1 MLDLLGE
8 NNLEMT
14 QILLGVIWKLK
25 LSTDLLVYLNLNLV
39 LVLLNEVSKIWSL
52 RLEGEGDINIVRLFP
67 TD

>member
-14 QILLGVIWKLK
+14 QVLLGIIWKLK

-39 LVLLNEVSKIWSL
+39 LVL
-52 RLEGEGDINIVRLFP
+52 
-67 TD
+67 